1 MQHLGNSKGAEAN
14 GVHAVSQER
23 ADRDR
28 VRLAVVE
35 NEFASVTVSLDTAGH
50 TPRLHVRDNET
61 GDDILL
67 SAIELASLCLATS
80 EDRAGWLTVGL
91 YRTDGEPDAIRA
103 VLATTGLATTG
114 LADSVFPIWL
124 YGTKVHRAPHAHLP
138 HRI

>member
-1 MQHLGNSKGAEAN
+1 VNVERLGNSEGAKAN
-14 GVHAVSQER
+14 GIHAVSRERTDRDR

-28 VRLAVVE
+28 ALLAVVE

-80 EDRAGWLTVGL
+80 EDRAGWLKVGL
-91 YRTDGEPDAIRA
+91 YRTDGRED
-103 VLATTGLATTG
+103 GE
-114 LADSVFPIWL
+114 
-124 YGTKVHRAPHAHLP
+124 
-138 HRI
+138 

>member
-1 MQHLGNSKGAEAN
+1 VNVESLGNSEGAKAN
-14 GVHAVSQER
+14 GIHAVSRDR

-80 EDRAGWLTVGL
+80 EDRAGWLKVGL
-91 YRTDGEPDAIRA
+91 YRTDRPE
-103 VLATTGLATTG
+103 
-114 LADSVFPIWL
+114 DSE
-124 YGTKVHRAPHAHLP
+124 
-138 HRI
+138 

>member
-1 MQHLGNSKGAEAN
+1 VNVERLGNSEGAEAN
-14 GVHAVSQER
+14 GIHAVSRDR

-28 VRLAVVE
+28 VRLAVVK

-80 EDRAGWLTVGL
+80 EDRAGWLKVGL
-91 YRTDGEPDAIRA
+91 YRTDRQEDGE
-103 VLATTGLATTG
+103 
-114 LADSVFPIWL
+114 
-124 YGTKVHRAPHAHLP
+124 
-138 HRI
+138 